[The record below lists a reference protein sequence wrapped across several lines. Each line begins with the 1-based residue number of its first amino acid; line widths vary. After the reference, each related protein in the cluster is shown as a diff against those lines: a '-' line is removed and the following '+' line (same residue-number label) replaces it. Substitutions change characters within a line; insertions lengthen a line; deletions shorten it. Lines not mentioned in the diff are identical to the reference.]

1 MAENNDKILSINHL
15 QKAFGEHQV
24 LRDISFDINKGEIV
38 SIIGPSGGG
47 KSTTLRCI
55 NLLEEPTGGE
65 IRFHGDNVLDA
76 GYDRNKFRAKVGMV
90 FQQFD
95 LFENKNVLQ
104 NCMIGQELVL
114 KRAKEEAKEIALEN
128 LRKVGMEPFINAK
141 PKQLSG
147 GQQQRVAIAR
157 AISMNPEV
165 LLFDEPTSALDPEMV
180 GEVLDVMQKLATT
193 GLTMVIVT
201 HEMGFAKNISDHV
214 LFISDGVITEE
225 GAPEQI
231 FDHPANEKTQKFLRN
246 FKQND
251 F

>member
-1 MAENNDKILSINHL
+1 MADPILSLKHL
-15 QKAFGEHQV
+15 QKSFGNHQV
-24 LRDISFDINKGEIV
+24 LRDISFEIQPGEITT
-38 SIIGPSGGG
+38 IIGPSGGG

-55 NLLEEPTGGE
+55 NLLEEPTAGE
-65 IRFHGDNVLDA
+65 IDFHGHNILAA
-76 GYDRNKFRAKVGMV
+76 GYNRHAYRSKVGMV

-104 NCMIGQELVL
+104 NCMVGQELVL
-114 KRAKEEAKEIALEN
+114 NRSKAAAKKIAMHNLEE
-128 LRKVGMEPFINAK
+128 VGMAAFINAK

-180 GEVLDVMQKLATT
+180 GEVLAVMQKLADT
-193 GLTMVIVT
+193 GLTMIIVT
-201 HEMGFAKNISDHV
+201 HEMGFAKSISDRI
-214 LFISDGVITEE
+214 LFIADGVI
-225 GAPEQI
+225 AEQGTPAEI
-231 FDHPANEKTQKFLRN
+231 LDHPQNAKTQQFLRN
-246 FKQND
+246 FRQNA